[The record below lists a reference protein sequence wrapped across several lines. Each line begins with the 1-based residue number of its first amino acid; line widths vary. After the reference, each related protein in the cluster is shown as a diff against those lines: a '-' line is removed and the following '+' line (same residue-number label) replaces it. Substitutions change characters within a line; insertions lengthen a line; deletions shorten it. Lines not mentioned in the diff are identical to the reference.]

1 MIPQFYHTW
10 ARIKSFENVS
20 VTMSWLCLNFID
32 APNCFGS
39 GTLSLSLECLG
50 RSGTFRAIT
59 CLLGRDFPERRS
71 FLSTRDWGLASERP
85 VGALLE
91 LTSFTVFPGAG
102 PEFLLHVGS
111 ESLGILCINSA
122 AHKFPVHGGQ
132 QSTCFPSS
140 RLGFHHGSYSEP
152 SQLRS

>member
-10 ARIKSFENVS
+10 ARIKSLENVN

-39 GTLSLSLECLG
+39 GTLPLSMERLG
-50 RSGTFRAIT
+50 WSGTFRAIT

-71 FLSTRDWGLASERP
+71 FLSTRDWGLTSERP
-85 VGALLE
+85 LGALLE
-91 LTSFTVFPGAG
+91 LTSFTVFPGAD

-111 ESLGILCINSA
+111 KSLGILCANSA
-122 AHKFPVHGGQ
+122 DHKFSVHGGQ
-132 QSTCFPSS
+132 QGTCFSQLG
-140 RLGFHHGSYSEP
+140 LGFDHGSYSEP